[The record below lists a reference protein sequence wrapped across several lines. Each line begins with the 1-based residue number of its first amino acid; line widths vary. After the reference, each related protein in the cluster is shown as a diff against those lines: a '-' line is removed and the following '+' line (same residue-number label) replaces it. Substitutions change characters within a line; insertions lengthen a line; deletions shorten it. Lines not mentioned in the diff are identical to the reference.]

1 MSSRMSFLTQF
12 PTWRRAPVLWVAALF
27 VLLSSAYWLF
37 VASDRYV
44 SEARVVLARSDL
56 ASGQAMDFASLI
68 GGGSGANRTDQ
79 LQLRDH
85 LRSIDMLKTLD
96 AQLQLRQ
103 HYSSHGDWFSRLWQT
118 DAPIETFLGYFQ
130 RRVSV
135 ELDEFAGVLVIS
147 AQAYTPEMAQAISAA
162 LLNEGERYMNGL
174 GHALAQEQVKFLEQ
188 QVTDLSARVHSSRAA
203 LLSYQNAKG
212 LASPQATAENLAA
225 IVGRLEAQLAE
236 LQTRRTGL
244 LSFLQPGAA
253 QLVEVN
259 AQIRAVETQLSR
271 ERSRLAAP
279 DGGTLNKTVEEYQRL
294 QLEAEFAQ
302 KVLTTA
308 LVSLERGRVDATRTL
323 KKVQVMQSA
332 NLPEYAVRP
341 RRLYNATVY
350 ALVAL
355 LLAGVLQLLLA
366 IVRDHQD

>member
-1 MSSRMSFLTQF
+1 MSLFAQLPQ
-12 PTWRRAPVLWVAALF
+12 WRRYPVLWTAALF
-27 VLLSSAYWLF
+27 VLLSGAYWLS

-56 ASGQAMDFASLI
+56 SSGQAMDFASLI
-68 GGGSGANRTDQ
+68 GGANGGNRPDQ

-85 LRSIDMLKTLD
+85 LRSIDMLKKLD
-96 AQLQLRQ
+96 AQLKLRE
-103 HYSSHGDWFSRLWQT
+103 HFSSQGDWLSRLWQA
-118 DAPIETFLGYFQ
+118 DAPIETFHQYFQ

-147 AQAYTPEMAQAISAA
+147 AQAYAPEMAQAISDT
-162 LLNEGERYMNGL
+162 LLREGELYMNGL
-174 GHALAQEQVKFLEQ
+174 GNALAQEQVKFLEQ
-188 QVTDLSARVHSSRAA
+188 QVTELSQRVQTTRTE
-203 LLSYQNAKG
+203 LLNYQNTKG
-212 LASPQATAENLAA
+212 LVSPQATAENVSA

-244 LSFLQPGAA
+244 LSFLQPEAP
-253 QLVEVN
+253 QLAEVN
-259 AQIRAVETQLSR
+259 AQINAVETQLTR
-271 ERSRLAAP
+271 ERARLAAP
-279 DGGTLNKTVEEYQRL
+279 DGGTLNKTVEEFQRL
-294 QLEAEFAQ
+294 QMDAEFAQ
-302 KVLTTA
+302 QVLNSA

-332 NLPEYAVRP
+332 NLPEYALQP

-350 ALVAL
+350 ALAAL
-355 LLAGVLQLLLA
+355 LLAGVMQLLLA

>member
-1 MSSRMSFLTQF
+1 MSSRTRFFSRF
-12 PTWRRAPVLWVAALF
+12 PAWRRAPVLWLAVLF
-27 VLLSSAYWLF
+27 ALLSGVYWSF

-56 ASGQAMDFASLI
+56 SSGQSMDFASLL
-68 GGGSGANRTDQ
+68 GGGSGTSRADQ

-85 LRSIDMLKTLD
+85 LRSIDMLKMLD
-96 AQLQLRQ
+96 AQLALRQ
-103 HYSSHGDWFSRLWQT
+103 HYSSQGDVFSRLWQA
-118 DAPIETFLGYFQ
+118 DAPIETFLRHFQ

-162 LLNEGERYMNGL
+162 LLSEGERYMNGL

-188 QVTDLSARVHSSRAA
+188 QVTDLSARVHKSRMA
-203 LLSYQNAKG
+203 LLTYQNAKG

-225 IVGRLEAQLAE
+225 IVARLEAQLAE

-259 AQIRAVETQLSR
+259 TQIQAVETQLRR
-271 ERSRLAAP
+271 ERARLAAP

-294 QLEAEFAQ
+294 QMEAEFSQ
-302 KVLTTA
+302 KVLNTA
-308 LVSLERGRVDATRTL
+308 LVSLERGRVDALRTL

-332 NLPEYAVRP
+332 NLPEYAVHP
-341 RRLYNATVY
+341 RRLYNAAVY

>member
-1 MSSRMSFLTQF
+1 MSLFAQLSAK
-12 PTWRRAPVLWVAALF
+12 RRNPVLWAAALF

-56 ASGQAMDFASLI
+56 SSGQSMDFASLI
-68 GGGSGANRTDQ
+68 GGATGGNRPDQ

-85 LRSIDMLKTLD
+85 LRSIDMLKKLE

-103 HYSSHGDWFSRLWQT
+103 HYSSQGDWLSRLWQA
-118 DAPIETFLGYFQ
+118 DAPIETFHRYFQ

-147 AQAYTPEMAQAISAA
+147 AQAYTPEVAQAVSSA
-162 LLNEGERYMNGL
+162 LLREGERYMNGL

-188 QVTDLSARVHSSRAA
+188 QVTDLSARVQTTRTA
-203 LLSYQNAKG
+203 LLSFQNTKG
-212 LASPQATAENLAA
+212 LVSPQATAENVSA

-244 LSFLQPGAA
+244 LSFLQPSAP

-259 AQIRAVETQLSR
+259 AQINAVETQLTR
-271 ERSRLAAP
+271 ERARLAAP
-279 DGGTLNKTVEEYQRL
+279 AGGTLNKTVEEFQRL
-294 QLEAEFAQ
+294 QMDAEFAQ
-302 KVLTTA
+302 QVLNSA

-332 NLPEYAVRP
+332 NLPEYALQP

-350 ALVAL
+350 ALAAL

>member
-1 MSSRMSFLTQF
+1 MSSSRPL
-12 PTWRRAPVLWVAALF
+12 PTWRRYPVLWLAAWF
-27 VLLSSAYWLF
+27 VLLSGAYWLF

-56 ASGQAMDFASLI
+56 SSGQAMDFASLI
-68 GGGSGANRTDQ
+68 GGAAGGNRSDQ

-85 LRSIDMLKTLD
+85 LRSIDMLKKLD

-103 HYSSHGDWFSRLWQT
+103 HYSSQGDWLSRLWQA
-118 DAPIETFLGYFQ
+118 DAPVEMFHQYFQ

-135 ELDEFAGVLVIS
+135 ELDEFAGVLVIN
-147 AQAYTPEMAQAISAA
+147 AQAYTPEVAQAISAT
-162 LLNEGERYMNGL
+162 LLSEGERYMNGL
-174 GHALAQEQVKFLEQ
+174 GNALAQEQVKFLEQ
-188 QVTDLSARVHSSRAA
+188 QVTDLSARVQTTRAA
-203 LLSYQNAKG
+203 LLTYQNTKG
-212 LASPQATAENLAA
+212 LVSPQATAENVAA

-244 LSFLQPGAA
+244 LSFLQPSAP
-253 QLVEVN
+253 QLAEVS
-259 AQIRAVETQLSR
+259 AQINAVETQLTR
-271 ERSRLAAP
+271 ERARLAAP
-279 DGGTLNKTVEEYQRL
+279 AGGTLNKTVEEFQRL
-294 QLEAEFAQ
+294 QMDAEFAQ
-302 KVLTTA
+302 NVLNSA

-332 NLPEYAVRP
+332 NLPEYALQP

-350 ALVAL
+350 ALAAL

>member
-1 MSSRMSFLTQF
+1 MSLSAPL
-12 PTWRRAPVLWVAALF
+12 PAWRRYPVLWAAALF

-56 ASGQAMDFASLI
+56 SSGQAMDFASLI
-68 GGGSGANRTDQ
+68 GGATGGNRPDQ

-85 LRSIDMLKTLD
+85 LRSIDMLKKLD
-96 AQLQLRQ
+96 AQQKLRE
-103 HYSSHGDWFSRLWQT
+103 HYSSQGDWLSRLWQA
-118 DAPIETFLGYFQ
+118 DAPIETFHQHFQ

-147 AQAYTPEMAQAISAA
+147 AQAYTPEVAQAISAT
-162 LLNEGERYMNGL
+162 LLSEGETYMNGL
-174 GHALAQEQVKFLEQ
+174 GNALAQEQVKFLET
-188 QVTDLSARVHSSRAA
+188 QVNDLSVRVQTTRTA
-203 LLSYQNAKG
+203 LLTYQNRKG
-212 LASPQATAENLAA
+212 LLSPQATAENVSA

-244 LSFLQPGAA
+244 LSFLQPGAP
-253 QLVEVN
+253 QMVEVN
-259 AQIRAVETQLSR
+259 AQINAVQTQLTR
-271 ERSRLAAP
+271 ERARLAAP
-279 DGGTLNKTVEEYQRL
+279 AGGTLNTTVEAFQRL
-294 QLEAEFAQ
+294 QMDADFAQ
-302 KVLTTA
+302 QVLNSA

-332 NLPEYAVRP
+332 NLPEHALQP

-350 ALVAL
+350 ALAAL